1 MNKFVCFV
9 FGILCSGM
17 IFANEL
23 KHEFRATW
31 FTTHYAIDWPSTKAT
46 SDSKREQQKKEMTN
60 IFDEMVAGNMNAV
73 CMQVR
78 SLSDATYKSSY
89 ENWASILTGTRG
101 KDPGYDPLAYA
112 VEEAHKRGLELHV
125 WVNPFRVTSG
135 GTIST
140 DDLVWKNAGEWIIK
154 YDNGSFDG
162 QIIDPGF
169 PNARAYVIKVLMEI
183 VNNYDVDGIVMDD
196 YFYPYGGTTTED
208 AKSKA
213 LYKPDNVVDVNKD
226 GDTDDDWRRSN
237 VDVCL
242 KALYDTIQS
251 VKPWVRL
258 GMGTFGIWSTQK
270 KAAEAYGLTLPSGI
284 SGLDDYDVQ
293 ACNPVEWVMNG
304 YVDYINP
311 QLYWATSTTST
322 NYNVLCEWWA
332 KDVCE
337 HFSNQLPDGKKV
349 HFFVSQAAYRAV
361 DGGFSEGI
369 SEIQKQITANRKN
382 LSSGS
387 TGSVFYNT
395 KSYRQMATDLAAS
408 HFIYK
413 ALPPA
418 MDWKSKTTLEAPT
431 DLNISGNTVTWQ
443 HPTAERFTVY
453 VYPKGLDFATAQKDA
468 QYLQG
473 VVYGQSCELNVE
485 GLMDMTI
492 AVCSYDRFGVEHGVA
507 LLNGGK
513 FPESDP
519 SATEITWVL
528 NGGVLKTIAAPTN
541 EELWENWKPDYVSFY
556 DNLYGDQFIGSED
569 RAMNDVLGFTWI
581 NSMGKGLA
589 AEFMTQSADWK
600 WLKDYM
606 LAEAEAQDKT
616 IESDNNWRYNLYSFF
631 NCDNAAYRIDG
642 YCAGSTV
649 DFTEAGKPDV
659 WGPYYPNAGETDMQL
674 PDQVTETYVLPTPTH
689 PEGYEFL
696 GWYTTATITGEA
708 VVAIPAGWKGTLYAH
723 WEEPTTRIVNIDT
736 DNSVK
741 VYDVFGRYVGNNID
755 NLSHGLYVIVQ
766 GGNVTKIIQ

>member
-169 PNARAYVIKVLMEI
+169 PDARAYVIKVLMEI

-418 MDWKSKTTLEAPT
+418 MDWKSKIALEAPT

-492 AVCSYDRFGVEHGVA
+492 AVCSYDRFGVEHAGAYYEGSEVYGPKVEIFWEVD
-507 LLNGGK
+507 GGK
-513 FPESDP
+513 VDGE
-519 SATEITWVL
+519 L
-528 NGGVLKTIAAPTN
+528 PT
-541 EELWENWKPDYVSFY
+541 Y
-556 DNLYGDQFIGSED
+556 
-569 RAMNDVLGFTWI
+569 
-581 NSMGKGLA
+581 
-589 AEFMTQSADWK
+589 
-600 WLKDYM
+600 
-606 LAEAEAQDKT
+606 
-616 IESDNNWRYNLYSFF
+616 
-631 NCDNAAYRIDG
+631 
-642 YCAGSTV
+642 
-649 DFTEAGKPDV
+649 
-659 WGPYYPNAGETDMQL
+659 
-674 PDQVTETYVLPTPTH
+674 VTERYVLPIPVKY
-689 PEGYEFL
+689 GYNFDC
-696 GWYTTATITGEA
+696 WRSVKTTRGQKLTE
-708 VVAIPAGWKGTLYAH
+708 IPAGWKGTLYAF
-723 WEEPTTRIVNIDT
+723 WKKWST
-736 DNSVK
+736 DITDITWNEQTQ
-741 VYDVFGRYVGNNID
+741 VYDIMGRFVGNELPTD
-755 NLSHGLYVIVQ
+755 QHGVFIVIQ
-766 GGNVTKIIQ
+766 GKNKVKIVL